1 MICGLY
7 EGTRPFA
14 ARFLQ
19 SIQALA
25 IVLAVSATAV
35 AQSTVYWDIDGATP
49 GAGGPTPSGT
59 WSGTAA
65 NWSSSPA
72 GDVATAAWVSGTGAG
87 DGNVAYF
94 SAGSD
99 ATGSFTVT
107 IDGTNFGSGLV
118 VNQGTVNLAG
128 SGFMALG
135 GGTATVRQ
143 GTTLGI
149 NNQSRITQ
157 TAGGLLVLDGGTLL
171 MSNTGNAGS
180 LWTAL
185 GAGIQIS
192 PNGGTVNYNVGNNVT
207 IFQGAFLGDGGTIS
221 NGGAQTLTKTGTSEL
236 RVQGAQTAN
245 YTIAKLN
252 ILGGLYRIGS
262 STNSSGT
269 QLSTETGFGA
279 LPFGETADAITL
291 NGGAIGV
298 STAIATDPF
307 RGITLGSSGGVINAT
322 SAALTLNG
330 PITGPGALRAI
341 GSRGITLTNA
351 NTATGGVIIGSDLA
365 MVGGIL
371 TTTGGTLT
379 INGDTNLGAV
389 PGSVD
394 PTNVQLGTATAAGQL
409 TVNATTL
416 FPATRGFRVG
426 GAGGTLS
433 TVTAATVTL
442 AGPLSGTGGFIKT
455 SSGTLVLSGSNTI
468 SGGITSFGGGLLE
481 VSSDANLGA
490 VSGTLQPAALT
501 LAGATTSGRVRA
513 SETFTM
519 NANRGITIN
528 VGGTTASPLG
538 GTIDVATDKTLTV
551 PGPISGAGRL
561 TKSGSGTLVLSGSSS
576 YAGTTTVSSGTLVV
590 SGVISGTAGAS
601 VLGGATLVL
610 ASGNALATRPLTVG
624 SFGKAAVSGNTS
636 ASVAGLDITGTG
648 LFDVVSGQVTSGT
661 GLTPVTMVAKILEG
675 RGDGTWNGTT
685 GITSSAVA
693 ADVAL
698 SIPRAIGWVDNGGGS
713 MSFAYSAPGDTNI
726 DNTVDILDA
735 ANFLA
740 GGKFDSGL
748 PASWNEGDFGYDGLV
763 DILDAA
769 DFLSTGLFDAGPY
782 NAFSAAPLGVAAVPE
797 PSVWGLLAAA
807 CLAGS
812 VGMRRR
818 RS

>member
-1 MICGLY
+1 MVSGLY
-7 EGTRPFA
+7 AGTRPFA
-14 ARFLQ
+14 ARSL
-19 SIQALA
+19 QALA
-25 IVLAVSATAV
+25 VVLAISATAV
-35 AQSTVYWDIDGATP
+35 AQSTVYWDIDGPTP

-59 WSGTAA
+59 WSGTVA

-72 GDVATAAWVSGTGAG
+72 GDVVTAPWVSGTGAG
-87 DGNVAYF
+87 DGNVAFF

-128 SGFMALG
+128 SGFVALG
-135 GGTATVRQ
+135 GGTATVRP
-143 GTTLGI
+143 GTTLGV
-149 NNQSRITQ
+149 NNQTRVTQ

-180 LWTAL
+180 LWTAN
-185 GAGIQIS
+185 GAGIQLS

-207 IFQGAFLGDGGTIS
+207 IFQGTFLGDGGTIS

-236 RVQGAQTAN
+236 RVQGAPTAN

-252 ILGGLYRIGS
+252 IVGGLYRIGS
-262 STNSSGT
+262 STNVSG
-269 QLSTETGFGA
+269 QLSKETGFGA
-279 LPFGETADAITL
+279 VPFGETADAITL
-291 NGGAIGV
+291 DGGAIGV
-298 STAIATDPF
+298 SFALTLDPF
-307 RGITLGSSGGVINAT
+307 RGITVGGSGGVINTTAAT
-322 SAALTLNG
+322 LGIPSPVSGTGTLR
-330 PITGPGALRAI
+330 LI
-341 GSRGITLTNA
+341 GRGVTLTGA
-351 NTATGGVIIGSDLA
+351 NSYSGGTIIGSDIA
-365 MVGGIL
+365 MVGGIS
-371 TTTGGTLT
+371 TTTGGTAT
-379 INGDTNLGAV
+379 IDSDLRLGAV

-394 PTNVQLGTATAAGQL
+394 PTNVRLGTDTAAGFL
-409 TVNATTL
+409 TVTANTV

-426 GAGGTLS
+426 GGGGTLS
-433 TVTAATVTL
+433 VNSTATVTL
-442 AGPLSGTGGFIKT
+442 AGPLSGTGGFVKT
-455 SSGTLVLSGSNTI
+455 SSGTLVLTGSNTI
-468 SGGITSFGGGLLE
+468 SGGLTSFGGGLIE

-519 NANRGITIN
+519 DANRGITIN

-576 YAGTTTVSSGTLVV
+576 FAGTTTVSSGTLVV

-624 SFGKAAVSGNTS
+624 AFGKAAVSGNTS

-648 LFDVVSGQVTSGT
+648 LFDVVSGQVTAAA

-698 SIPRAIGWVDNGGGS
+698 SIPRAVGWLDNGGGS

-782 NAFSAAPLGVAAVPE
+782 NSFSAAPLGIAAVPE
-797 PSVWGLLAAA
+797 PSAWGLLAAA
-807 CLAGS
+807 AG
-812 VGMRRR
+812 VAAGCGVRRR

>member
-14 ARFLQ
+14 AKFLQ
-19 SIQALA
+19 SLQALA
-25 IVLAVSATAV
+25 VVLAVSATAV
-35 AQSTVYWDIDGATP
+35 AQSTVYWDINGATP

-65 NWSSSPA
+65 NWSSSAA

-118 VNQGTVNLAG
+118 VNQGTVNLVG

-135 GGTATVRQ
+135 GGTATVRP

-149 NNQSRITQ
+149 NNQSRVTQ

-185 GAGIQIS
+185 GAGIQIKS
-192 PNGGTVNYNVGNNVT
+192 NGGTVNYNVGNNVT
-207 IFQGAFLGDGGTIS
+207 IFQGTFLGEGGTTS

-236 RVQGAQTAN
+236 RVQGAPTAN

-279 LPFGETADAITL
+279 LPSGETADAITL
-291 NGGAIGV
+291 NGGAIG
-298 STAIATDPF
+298 SSLALTLDPF
-307 RGITLGSSGGVINAT
+307 RGITLGGSGGVINTTAAT
-322 SAALTLNG
+322 LGIPS
-330 PITGPGALRAI
+330 PISGSGALRLI
-341 GSRGITLTNA
+341 GRGVTLSGVNSYS
-351 NTATGGVIIGSDLA
+351 GGTIIGSDTA
-365 MVGGIL
+365 MVGSIT
-371 TTTGGTLT
+371 TTTGGTAT
-379 INGDTNLGAV
+379 IDSDLRLGAV

-394 PTNVQLGTATAAGQL
+394 PTNVRLGTDTAAGFL
-409 TVNATTL
+409 TVTANTV

-426 GAGGTLS
+426 GGGGTLAINS
-433 TVTAATVTL
+433 AATATL
-442 AGPLSGTGGFIKT
+442 AGPLSGTGGFVKT
-455 SSGTLVLSGSNTI
+455 SSGTLVLTGSNTI
-468 SGGITSFGGGLLE
+468 SGGITSFGGGQID

-513 SETFTM
+513 TETFTM

-538 GTIDVATDKTLTV
+538 GTIDVVTDKTLTV

-590 SGVISGTAGAS
+590 SGAITGTAGAS
-601 VLGGATLVL
+601 VLGGATVVL

-624 SFGKAAVSGNTS
+624 SFGKAAVSGNT
-636 ASVAGLDITGTG
+636 ATTLAGLSISGSSG
-648 LFDVVSGQVTSGT
+648 LVDVGRGMVTVTAGFSA
-661 GLTPVTMVAKILEG
+661 PTMVAAILSG
-675 RGDGTWNGTT
+675 LGDGSWNGTS
-685 GITSSAVA
+685 GITSSVA
-693 ADVAL
+693 AASGGDRTV
-698 SIPRAIGWVDNGGGS
+698 GWLDNGDGS
-713 MSFAYSAPGDTNI
+713 VTFAFAAAGDTNL
-726 DNTVDILDA
+726 DWQVDIIDA

-740 GGKFDSGL
+740 GGKFDSGS
-748 PASWNEGDFGYDGLV
+748 PASWNEGDFTYDGVV

-769 DFLSTGLFDAGPY
+769 SFLSNGLFDAGPY
-782 NAFSAAPLGVAAVPE
+782 NSAPAAPLGVAAVPE

-807 CLAGS
+807 GLAGS